1 LAAARTNASTVHYC
15 LRGAGVI
22 LLDGETLVRLTLH
35 TSVIVP
41 PGRAMTIA
49 ATEHPTAPR
58 SAGKHVLTRLPL
70 RVEPAIVVAP

>member
-1 LAAARTNASTVHYC
+1 LAAARTNSTVHYC
-15 LRGAGVI
+15 LRGAEVI

-35 TSVIVP
+35 TSVIVQ

-58 SAGKHVLTRLPL
+58 SAGKHLLTRLPL